1 MTQLTGEETHSTDT
15 TDYTAGQVVI
25 ACTMYCIAFV
35 LLAPV
40 LWPAA
45 LSPPSAEGRGSGV
58 NQPKPQ
64 VMCVHT
70 KKSFSSSSLLM
81 ACRVPL
87 VSFSDRMVVCSS
99 LLLRSRLGEGKL
111 GMN

>member
-1 MTQLTGEETHSTDT
+1 MTQLMGEGTHNTHT

-45 LSPPSAEGRGSGV
+45 LSPPSTEGRGSGV

-64 VMCVHT
+64 VMC
-70 KKSFSSSSLLM
+70 
-81 ACRVPL
+81 AYQEE
-87 VSFSDRMVVCSS
+87 
-99 LLLRSRLGEGKL
+99 LLLQLLVDGL
-111 GMN
+111 